1 MPLSDDEK
9 RHIEAVEEYRHEVR
23 RRLHPDAFAS
33 AKVLRYDQIS
43 PAPREKPTDVRDEA
57 EEDKAQAE
65 SIRSEPSA
73 AMRGQPV
80 EPLEAITP
88 RFRSGSGRQIEVWL
102 NRDLTL
108 QP

>member
-33 AKVLRYDQIS
+33 AKVLRYDHIN
-43 PAPREKPTDVRDEA
+43 PAPREKPTDVRY

-65 SIRSEPSA
+65 SIRNELSA

-88 RFRSGSGRQIEVWL
+88 RFRSGSGGQIEVWL